1 MVSSNFRVR
10 GISRGMYKL
19 IRTPTLIIIKKKF
32 RKSLDHP
39 STVPCIILFV
49 ESRDYRASPLYDTV
63 AGLTRWLLNQM
74 FE

>member
-1 MVSSNFRVR
+1 MVSSNFRVC
-10 GISRGMYKL
+10 GISRSMYKL
-19 IRTPTLIIIKKKF
+19 IRTPTLIIIIKNIPAQF
-32 RKSLDHP
+32 L
-39 STVPCIILFV
+39 